1 MCIRKFVGSN
11 LRQVL
16 YNEKLKHFQLK
27 MTLTK
32 CPNLSSKLRNI
43 ESIRTGYT
51 THMESQENKRCNG
64 KTQRKRTKNHVI
76 HKL

>member
-1 MCIRKFVGSN
+1 
-11 LRQVL
+11 
-16 YNEKLKHFQLK
+16 

-64 KTQRKRTKNHVI
+64 KTQCKRTKNHVI